1 MSNVN
6 RVQHININRFEI
18 KSADTDDPVSK
29 RISWN
34 PLALGGCKYKAQ
46 TMTVLGDTIEI
57 KESTSSKLMLAVFW
71 ITGLVLCYFASQ
83 SDFEGWWITM
93 FIGVVF
99 TVVGLAATFLFFETL
114 TFDKAQGVYFRGQY
128 EPEKTFVNRQK
139 QGRLADIYAL
149 QILSEHLHSGVSP
162 FISYELNLVFENGE
176 RLNVMDHGDLSALE
190 DSAMRLAELI
200 HVPIW
205 KAY

>member
-1 MSNVN
+1 MSSVN
-6 RVQHININRFEI
+6 RVQHININRFEL

-34 PLALGGCKYKAQ
+34 PLAPGGSSFKSQ

-57 KESTSSKLMLAVFW
+57 KESASSKLMLSFFW
-71 ITGLVLCYFASQ
+71 ITGLVLCYVASQ
-83 SDFEGWWITM
+83 TDSEGWWITM

-128 EPEKTFVNRQK
+128 EPGMTSVNRQK
-139 QGRLADIYAL
+139 QGQLADIYSL
-149 QILSEHLHSGVSP
+149 QILSEHLHSGISP

-176 RLNVMDHGDLSALE
+176 RVNVMDHGDLSALE
-190 DSAMRLAELI
+190 DSAMRLAELT

>member
-1 MSNVN
+1 MSSVN
-6 RVQHININRFEI
+6 RVQHININRFEL

-34 PLALGGCKYKAQ
+34 PLAPGGSSFKSQ

-57 KESTSSKLMLAVFW
+57 KESASSKLMLSFFW
-71 ITGLVLCYFASQ
+71 ITGLVLCYVASQ
-83 SDFEGWWITM
+83 TDSEGWWITM

-99 TVVGLAATFLFFETL
+99 TAVGLAATFLFFETL

-128 EPEKTFVNRQK
+128 EPGMTSVNRQK

-149 QILSEHLHSGVSP
+149 QILSEHLHSGISP

-176 RLNVMDHGDLSALE
+176 RVNVMDHGDLSALE
-190 DSAMRLAELI
+190 DSAMRLAELT
-200 HVPIW
+200 HAPIW